1 LAKVLDKITNNIN
14 KIIVDSGFEMYDI
27 SFEKEGKNNFLRIF
41 VDSIDEN
48 PVDLE
53 VCVLITKNVNK
64 YLDTEEL
71 NVENYML
78 EVSSPGIIRLL
89 KNRNHYDKQIGNEI
103 LVKTYK
109 KLPEFDSKVITGILS
124 GVTESVI
131 ILNGIEIPFS
141 EIAKAETTFEF

>member
-1 LAKVLDKITNNIN
+1 MAKVLDKITENIE

-78 EVSSPGIIRLL
+78 EVSSPGIIRPL
-89 KNRNHYDKQIGNEI
+89 KKKNHYDKHIGNEI

-124 GVTESVI
+124 GVTDAVI
-131 ILNGIEIPFS
+131 TLNGIEIPFS